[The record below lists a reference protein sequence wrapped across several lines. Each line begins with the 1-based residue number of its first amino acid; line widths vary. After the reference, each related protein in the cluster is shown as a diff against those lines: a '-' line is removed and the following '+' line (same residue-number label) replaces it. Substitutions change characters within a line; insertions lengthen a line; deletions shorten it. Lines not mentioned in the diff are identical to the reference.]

1 MFYHKYVEADLG
13 YELARMIADC
23 IDGDKKD
30 VTIDDFYDSVEIPVQ
45 DRTDFGT
52 ASLMRIANKY
62 LDEWGY

>member
-1 MFYHKYVEADLG
+1 
-13 YELARMIADC
+13 MIADC